1 MAVLMTLT
9 DEIVIHNDSSFFF
22 FDSTEKKNWA
32 QPEQELTVALKIVVT
47 YANNSKLDGKII
59 VISNV
64 WVWLLLIHFQL
75 IEQTVLSGLIP
86 AATNSNL
93 NWMMIIKWSKLIAKH
108 IS

>member
-59 VISNV
+59 AISNV
-64 WVWLLLIHFQL
+64 WVWLLL
-75 IEQTVLSGLIP
+75 
-86 AATNSNL
+86 
-93 NWMMIIKWSKLIAKH
+93 SKLQRE
-108 IS
+108 